1 LVTIID
7 GKMISREKMPV
18 KMKRTHSEMLLD
30 VDALVQGISHFA
42 LDLYQQLRTTEGNLF
57 YSPYSLSVALAM
69 TYAGARAE
77 TESQMRRTLHFSL
90 GQETLPAVCQS
101 LEEMVA
107 EAGQKFV
114 LIKTANAIW
123 PGKGYKFHKEYLAHL
138 QKFFGVK
145 ITPIDFS
152 DEASARKKI
161 NGWVEEKTANK
172 IRDLIPAG
180 VLDNLTRM
188 VLVNAI
194 YFKGD
199 WAAKFDPQLTREGSF
214 WVKPDQETKAQMMTC
229 RHTFRIAEFDD
240 LQLLELPYAGG
251 SLSMLVILPL
261 EVDGL
266 MGVELSLTPER
277 LKKWSGSLRE
287 SEMKIIL
294 PRFEMSHL
302 FRLDA
307 MLKVL
312 GMEDAFSTQADF
324 SGMDGSR
331 ELYIGAAL
339 HKAFIAINE
348 QGTEAAAASA
358 VVMQAKSIPFPQ
370 NVFNADHPF
379 LFLIRENRTGSILFM
394 GRVANPA

>member
-1 LVTIID
+1 
-7 GKMISREKMPV
+7 
-18 KMKRTHSEMLLD
+18 
-30 VDALVQGISHFA
+30 
-42 LDLYQQLRTTEGNLF
+42 
-57 YSPYSLSVALAM
+57 
-69 TYAGARAE
+69 
-77 TESQMRRTLHFSL
+77 
-90 GQETLPAVCQS
+90 
-101 LEEMVA
+101 
-107 EAGQKFV
+107 
-114 LIKTANAIW
+114 
-123 PGKGYKFHKEYLAHL
+123 
-138 QKFFGVK
+138 
-145 ITPIDFS
+145 
-152 DEASARKKI
+152 
-161 NGWVEEKTANK
+161 
-172 IRDLIPAG
+172 
-180 VLDNLTRM
+180 
-188 VLVNAI
+188 
-194 YFKGD
+194 
-199 WAAKFDPQLTREGSF
+199 
-214 WVKPDQETKAQMMTC
+214 
-229 RHTFRIAEFDD
+229 
-240 LQLLELPYAGG
+240 
-251 SLSMLVILPL
+251 MLVVLPL

-294 PRFEMSHL
+294 PRFEMSQL

-339 HKAFIAINE
+339 HKAFIAVNE